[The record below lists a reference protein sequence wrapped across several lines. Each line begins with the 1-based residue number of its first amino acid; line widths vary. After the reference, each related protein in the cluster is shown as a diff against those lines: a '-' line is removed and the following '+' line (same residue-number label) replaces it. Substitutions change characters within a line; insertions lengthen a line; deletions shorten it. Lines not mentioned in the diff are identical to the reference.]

1 MVLVGKVSAP
11 QRVRGVRVLKA
22 VSSPLRL
29 QILNFLFDKGPL
41 SYTELM
47 GSLKLNPSRDAGR
60 FAYHLKFLLK
70 ADLVEADVE
79 TRKYCLTELGKMVI
93 DVADRIDKKALKPKS
108 RLVRTSRLALE
119 EFDANKI
126 ANSLI
131 REARMPAEL
140 AQKVA
145 REAEKQLIRS
155 KIKYLT
161 APLVREVVNAILIED
176 GLEDYR
182 HKLTRLG
189 VPVHDVTSLL
199 ESRNKSVHN
208 SFSVAELAGQ
218 TVFKEYILLNVFPR
232 DISDAHLSGAL
243 HVDNL
248 SSWILKPS
256 EIMHDLRFFIEN
268 GLDFEKLNSAM
279 RSYLPPRDIETA
291 LDLTFNILLYASN
304 EIDNS
309 QTVCYF
315 NIFLSPFAKDVEPA
329 RVKELLRLFVSN
341 LNRHANVS
349 LSLEFTV
356 PRFLEGKPALGPHGK
371 RAGTYKDFEEQSQ
384 LLTSLLID
392 VLDEE
397 SARKPMTSPNLVV
410 NIRPETFTT
419 ERANA
424 LLLKAHKLALETGIV
439 SFANVSKKGRTHDVF
454 SPSGFRLSQ
463 DIDGDWE
470 TDTLRTGL
478 LGTVTVNMPRVAC
491 EAEKDKTKFFEILKE
506 RVELASRALDIK
518 YTALKNRGQN
528 MLPFIMQ
535 GGNGDQ
541 YFRIENCSRIINFAG
556 LREAVEAFCE
566 KSISDEKTLAFAS
579 EVGQNISIFIH
590 KIARRRGKR
599 VSTALL
605 LNIDASERLAQADVE
620 KYGIAKTKFSGTREK
635 PFYSTASRTT
645 LSAGKLSSE
654 TLSFDDKTADLHEGG
669 SLVVIELGDAKYD
682 PAELVTISKQLAEN
696 HDVAFFVYE
705 RRLTHCVNC
714 RKSSFGLLRK
724 CPSCGAIGTLAFFDR
739 YAGT

>member
-1 MVLVGKVSAP
+1 
-11 QRVRGVRVLKA
+11 VLKA

-93 DVADRIDKKALKPKS
+93 DIADRIDKKALKPKS
-108 RLVRTSRLALE
+108 TLVRTSRLALE

-155 KIKYLT
+155 KTKYLT

-268 GLDFEKLNSAM
+268 GLDFEKLNSVM
-279 RSYLPPRDIETA
+279 RSYLPPRDFETA

-341 LNRHANVS
+341 LNRHVNVS

-397 SARKPMTSPNLVV
+397 SARKPMTSPSLVV
-410 NIRPETFTT
+410 NIRPETFTS

-439 SFANVSKKGRTHDVF
+439 SFANVSKTGRTHDVF
-454 SPSGFRLSQ
+454 SPSGSRLSQ

-506 RVELASRALDIK
+506 RIELASRALDIK
-518 YTALKNRGQN
+518 YTTLKNRGQN

-541 YFRIENCSRIINFAG
+541 YFRIENCSRIINLTG

-579 EVGQNISIFIH
+579 EVGQNISTFIH
-590 KIARRRGKR
+590 KIGRRRGKR

-605 LNIDASERLAQADVE
+605 LNVDASERLAQADVE
-620 KYGIAKTKFSGTREK
+620 RYGIAKTKFSAPEK
-635 PFYSTASRTT
+635 NPS
-645 LSAGKLSSE
+645 
-654 TLSFDDKTADLHEGG
+654 
-669 SLVVIELGDAKYD
+669 IQ
-682 PAELVTISKQLAEN
+682 QLAEQHLAREN
-696 HDVAFFVYE
+696 FH
-705 RRLTHCVNC
+705 RRLWVLMTRQPTCM
-714 RKSSFGLLRK
+714 KAEASL
-724 CPSCGAIGTLAFFDR
+724 
-739 YAGT
+739 